1 MASIRTPNKRLFIGS
16 LPYKFSEGELLALF
30 IPFGKVTAVRIMRNR
45 WGKSRGLGFVEFDN
59 LESAIAAKT
68 EMHNYKLTDR
78 TIIVDYSEPD
88 PFNTP
93 EGQERH
99 SQKVARFQSK
109 HPQRLTLDD
118 HTTPGSFT
126 PRKKSIRH
134 ILNPAPKTIG
144 YGTSP
149 KKFYSPQRQSVYDS
163 RTHHSK
169 VGAKFAAKTKKRS
182 TR

>member
-30 IPFGKVTAVRIMRNR
+30 IRFGKITAVRIMRNR
-45 WGKSRGLGFVEFDN
+45 WGKSRGLGFIEFDN
-59 LESAIAAKT
+59 LDSAIAAKT

-99 SQKVARFQSK
+99 LQKVSRFQAK
-109 HPQRLTLDD
+109 HPQRSNLDD
-118 HTTPGSFT
+118 RAPSGSFT
-126 PRKKSIRH
+126 PRKKSISYG
-134 ILNPAPKTIG
+134 PSTTTKSVG

-149 KKFYSPQRQSVYDS
+149 KKFYSPQRQSVFDS
-163 RTHHSK
+163 RAHHSK

-182 TR
+182 AR